1 MERIKF
7 QCGGCRQVLSVAA
20 EKAGRPVKCPRCG
33 IAIRIPG
40 QSVTNTPKQPTQ
52 APPKPR
58 GKLIFDDDATDGAPK
73 SIPARP
79 TRPAP
84 VLHEDNEVT
93 DVVPIDEPPVR
104 GRRSSRNT
112 EDFYDGDERRRRR
125 SSPQDDEE
133 DYPQR
138 RGRASRD
145 EGGDPGDSSGRSS
158 GRWAKVRVALLIV
171 AIAGCGLAA
180 AQVCQ
185 ILADLFLALALS
197 SGSGGGAIGVFTK
210 IGVITGTTAAVGL
223 LVGYVFLLFG
233 PNREGSLP
241 LAIAVLGLGGVN
253 LVLGVI
259 FKVIPAFKTVGA
271 GGFAYSAAG
280 GGEVGAL
287 IFAVAVHLLFGAE
300 FIVFP
305 LFMRAIGKQL
315 GSRSS
320 GWTINILLAGAST
333 ALLVVTDV
341 VLLIAAKNASQ
352 GMFWVGLVLRC
363 LADLIF
369 AGYLTC
375 YILLLFRARG
385 EIQ

>member
-7 QCGGCRQVLSVAA
+7 QCGGCRQVLSVGA
-20 EKAGRPVKCPRCG
+20 ERAGRPVKCPRCG

-40 QSVTNTPKQPTQ
+40 QSAPNRAKQPTQ
-52 APPKPR
+52 ATPKPR
-58 GKLIFDDDATDGAPK
+58 GKLIFDDDAPDEAPK
-73 SIPARP
+73 SMPARP
-79 TRPAP
+79 ARPAP

-104 GRRSSRNT
+104 GHRSSRDA
-112 EDFYDGDERRRRR
+112 EDSYDEDERRRRR
-125 SSPQDDEE
+125 TGAQDDAE
-133 DYPQR
+133 DYPPR

-145 EGGDPGDSSGRSS
+145 EVGDQQDRGSRRSGP
-158 GRWAKVRVALLIV
+158 WAKARVALLIV

-210 IGVITGTTAAVGL
+210 IGVITGSAAAVGL
-223 LVGYVFLLFG
+223 LIGYVFLLFA
-233 PNREGSLP
+233 PNRGGSLP
-241 LAIAVLGLGGVN
+241 LAIAVLVLGGVN

-271 GGFAYSAAG
+271 GGFAFSAAG

-305 LFMRAIGKQL
+305 LFMRAISQQL
-315 GSRSS
+315 GLRSS

-352 GMFWVGLVLRC
+352 GMFWAGLVLRC

-375 YILLLFRARG
+375 YILLLFRGQG
-385 EIQ
+385 EMG